1 MTNNSRHVVDWCDQ
15 VERVVQNTRLID
27 DLIWHSLIMYALGNL
42 LNYFVRRRRQH
53 LTVLNGIFV
62 LSDKYNCSY
71 QDLF

>member
-53 LTVLNGIFV
+53 
-62 LSDKYNCSY
+62 
-71 QDLF
+71 